1 MICPKCGFEQPDSP
15 ECMRCG
21 VIVSRYKGPV
31 LGASALR
38 SPVPS
43 FDPVPAG
50 PPPGAFG
57 APQPLPAM
65 AAGALPDPLPAG
77 GGTVYNGPSPGSAAA
92 AAMARPRTFAEPQ
105 GTLGV
110 GDVLGRTFSIYFAN
124 LLPFTLLT
132 AVALS
137 PLFILQGYTNAV
149 LKASPTPS
157 PQTLVPILLFL
168 LVAILCPYI

>member
-31 LGASALR
+31 LGASAPR
-38 SPVPS
+38 PPAPS

-65 AAGALPDPLPAG
+65 AAGAASDPMPALPAG
-77 GGTVYNGPSPGSAAA
+77 GGTVYNG
-92 AAMARPRTFAEPQ
+92 
-105 GTLGV
+105 
-110 GDVLGRTFSIYFAN
+110 
-124 LLPFTLLT
+124 
-132 AVALS
+132 
-137 PLFILQGYTNAV
+137 
-149 LKASPTPS
+149 
-157 PQTLVPILLFL
+157 
-168 LVAILCPYI
+168 